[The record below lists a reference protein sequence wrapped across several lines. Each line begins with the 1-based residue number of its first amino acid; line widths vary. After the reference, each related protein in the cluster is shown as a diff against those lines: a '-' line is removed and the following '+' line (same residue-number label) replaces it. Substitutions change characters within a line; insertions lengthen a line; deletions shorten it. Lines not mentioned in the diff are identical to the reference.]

1 MNKDEEMFIKNKD
14 IPPLVENSGIQFL
27 DFKIDLTDD
36 EVRDR
41 VARGTYIRTDAGLE
55 KMKKLKHLCS
65 KEQYAELS
73 DINKSKF
80 RNGKLFNSKK

>member
-41 VARGTYIRTDAGLE
+41 VAR
-55 KMKKLKHLCS
+55 
-65 KEQYAELS
+65 
-73 DINKSKF
+73 
-80 RNGKLFNSKK
+80 